1 MEKLNY
7 VPVEPNTCFSDVIE
21 KKNVVI
27 LLRHFLHVIYT
38 IFSTLFVVR
47 IQSFMEFL
55 LCC

>member
-27 LLRHFLHVIYT
+27 LCVTFYT
-38 IFSTLFVVR
+38 
-47 IQSFMEFL
+47 
-55 LCC
+55 